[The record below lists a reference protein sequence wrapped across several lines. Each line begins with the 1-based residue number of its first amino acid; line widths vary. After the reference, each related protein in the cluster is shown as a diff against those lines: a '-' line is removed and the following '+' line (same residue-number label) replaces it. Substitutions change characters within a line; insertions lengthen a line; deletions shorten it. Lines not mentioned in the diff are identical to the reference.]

1 MLKKIHFWL
10 IMAVWNVIFFF
21 ICGYWQQMDLA
32 VDYGADLLFGL
43 VAIVFIALG
52 ESSVVHQIYLMK
64 KFKEYKMQVFEYRMV
79 KQIFLLI
86 VFHVG
91 VFVLMCNLINVD
103 SIFYISA
110 FGWILSVGW
119 VKGSEILW
127 SSEAD
132 AFYLIGNGKVY
143 NVENIMENTKVFEL
157 SCTRKGERD
166 RVITIEKKLATDE
179 QSRLKGDL

>member
-1 MLKKIHFWL
+1 MLKKSHFWL
-10 IMAVWNVIFFF
+10 LMVVWNVIFFF
-21 ICGYWQQMDLA
+21 ICGYWQQMNLSE
-32 VDYGADLLFGL
+32 DYGADLLFG
-43 VAIVFIALG
+43 VIAIVFIALG
-52 ESSVVHQIYLMK
+52 EASVLQQLYLMK
-64 KFKEYKMQVFEYRMV
+64 KFKNYEMQVFEYRLV
-79 KQIFLLI
+79 KQILLLI

-91 VFVLMCNLINVD
+91 VIVLMCNLIIVG

-127 SSEAD
+127 RRDED

-143 NVENIMENTKVFEL
+143 NVENIVENTKVFEL

-179 QSRLKGDL
+179 QSRLKGDF